1 MLPAT
6 VAPVCCLL
14 FGRSAVSILRDKT
27 HGDCSI
33 FRDKTPLAGARFL
46 PKFNASSASKQASL
60 IRVHETESIRDA
72 IRAFGFRPAG
82 VRRPGSRDG
91 DAWAPSMIIGVTSDG
106 RWAHDTNQHLSPPTP
121 PILIGISSIL

>member
-91 DAWAPSMIIGVTSDG
+91 DAWAPSMIIGSADG
-106 RWAHDTNQHLSPPTP
+106 RTTQTNTSALLHPP
-121 PILIGISSIL
+121 S